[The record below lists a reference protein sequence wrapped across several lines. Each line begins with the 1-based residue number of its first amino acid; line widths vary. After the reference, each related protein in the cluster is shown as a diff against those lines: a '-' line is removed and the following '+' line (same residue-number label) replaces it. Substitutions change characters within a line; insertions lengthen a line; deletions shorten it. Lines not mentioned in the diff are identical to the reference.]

1 MLGQG
6 RGGNRKDEGKGR
18 EETLEGSGASW
29 LCRRKALRTGMG
41 RPVTCRQQQSEGL
54 GGSWGPA

>member
-6 RGGNRKDEGKGR
+6 RGGNRKDEGKG
-18 EETLEGSGASW
+18 EK
-29 LCRRKALRTGMG
+29 RRWRAGEQLAVQGKALRTGME

-54 GGSWGPA
+54 GGSWGPG